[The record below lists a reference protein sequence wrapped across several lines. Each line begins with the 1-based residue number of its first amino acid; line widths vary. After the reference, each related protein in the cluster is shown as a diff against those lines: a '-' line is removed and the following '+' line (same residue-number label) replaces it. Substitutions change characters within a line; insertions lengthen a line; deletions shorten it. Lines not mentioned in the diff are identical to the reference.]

1 MLLPSPAELALP
13 INPDNGDVEYH
24 RNLYCPTYDHCLDR
38 AVRQRW
44 KSWTCVT
51 CAYFSF
57 RFEPARIAS

>member
-1 MLLPSPAELALP
+1 LP
-13 INPDNGDVEYH
+13 INPENGDVEYH